1 MRTIPTSAAAKYAS
15 SMGYQCF
22 EIKESDGIAH
32 VRLSRGEQLNTMIP
46 EFWSELPAIVDEISD
61 AGRARVIVLSSTG
74 RHFCAGMDLSVLSG
88 GSALQDD
95 SAEIGRQRANLRL
108 NILHLQRSFTALE
121 QARMPVLAAIQG
133 ACVGGGVDLVTAA
146 DCRYATADAWFSI
159 HETNIGM
166 TADVGTLQRLPNL
179 IPAGVAREYAYTG
192 RRLPAQR
199 ARELGLVNEVFDSH
213 GSMME
218 AVLSIAA
225 EIASKSPLAV
235 HGTKEAINYSR
246 DHTVEESLRHIALWQ
261 SGMFHPTDLVESF
274 QAQTEGRPPAYDD
287 LPEVRRGL

>member
-1 MRTIPTSAAAKYAS
+1 
-15 SMGYQCF
+15 MGYTCF
-22 EIKESDGIAH
+22 DIEESGGVAH
-32 VRLSRGEQLNTMIP
+32 VRLSRGDQLNTMIP
-46 EFWSELPAIVDEISD
+46 EFWSELPAIVDEVSD
-61 AGRARVIVLSSTG
+61 AGRARVLVLSSTG
-74 RHFCAGMDLSVLSG
+74 RHFCAGMDLSVFGDPTLQGESG
-88 GSALQDD
+88 
-95 SAEIGRQRANLRL
+95 EIGRQRANLRL
-108 NILHLQRSFTALE
+108 NILHLQRSFTVLE
-121 QARMPVLAAIQG
+121 QSRMPVLAAIQG

-166 TADVGTLQRLPNL
+166 TADVGTLQRLPKL
-179 IPAGVAREYAYTG
+179 IPLGVAREYAYTG
-192 RRLPAQR
+192 RRLIAER
-199 ARELGLVNEVFDSH
+199 ARELGLVNEVFDDH
-213 GSMME
+213 ASMME
-218 AVLSIAA
+218 AVMAVAA